1 MSLINTFASCF
12 QFLQI
17 TEVHTCLDAKMLES
31 PNYSL
36 KEMVNIAQTM
46 DKVRADLG
54 LVYPQDE
61 CKPLVPP

>member
-1 MSLINTFASCF
+1 
-12 QFLQI
+12 
-17 TEVHTCLDAKMLES
+17 MLES

-46 DKVRADLG
+46 DKIRADLG